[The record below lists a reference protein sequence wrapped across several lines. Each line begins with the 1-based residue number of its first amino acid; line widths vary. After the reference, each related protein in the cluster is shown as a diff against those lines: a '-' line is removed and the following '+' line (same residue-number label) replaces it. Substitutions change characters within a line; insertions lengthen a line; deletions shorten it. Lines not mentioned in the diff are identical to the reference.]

1 MKKILLSILTLCFI
15 AISCDTKKVDHKISE
30 EIQELKDSL
39 HLQKNDTVYIHSEP
53 FSEITLN
60 KEFEDLDGNKIMFRD
75 LIAKHKGNPVVIDV
89 WASWCPDCI
98 KGFPEL
104 KNLQE
109 QYPTTSYVFLSL
121 DRNKDKW
128 KEAIDKYEL
137 KGEHYYLNEKMK
149 DEFGTSIDLD
159 WIPRYIVVDSQGN
172 IALKKAIVANDTLL
186 INTLNKIQL

>member
-1 MKKILLSILTLCFI
+1 MKRLFLTFTALAFI
-15 AISCDTKKVDHKISE
+15 TVGCNKKAEDKVAEQTKVS
-30 EIQELKDSL
+30 KDMLNTASDETL
-39 HLQKNDTVYIHSEP
+39 YANNES

-60 KEFEDLDGNKIMFRD
+60 KEFEDLNGNKITFRD
-75 LIAKHKGNPVVIDV
+75 LIGKHKGKPIVIDV

-104 KNLQE
+104 KDLQKNYSE
-109 QYPTTSYVFLSL
+109 TAYVFLSL
-121 DRNKDKW
+121 DISKDKW
-128 KEAIDKYEL
+128 KDAIEKYDL
-137 KGEHYYLNEKMK
+137 KGDHYYLNEKMK

-159 WIPRYIVVDSQGN
+159 WIPRYIVVDPQGT